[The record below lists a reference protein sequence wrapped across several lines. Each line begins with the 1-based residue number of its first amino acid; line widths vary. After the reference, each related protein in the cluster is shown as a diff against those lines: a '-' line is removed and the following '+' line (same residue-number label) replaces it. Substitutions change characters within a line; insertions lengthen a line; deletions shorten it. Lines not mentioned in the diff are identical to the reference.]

1 MKVSFSK
8 ISAGSTW
15 TRQELADLWNYATFH
30 AIARGV
36 VTPAGDNKIILFVS
50 EEKPDDFTQYED
62 RLHGKTLAWEGETGH
77 GSDARIAGAAKCGD
91 EIHVFHRRQH
101 RDLFT
106 YLGIARVVKFEH
118 CTSTPSRAVFEL
130 TD

>member
-1 MKVSFSK
+1 MKVSFSQ
-8 ISAGSTW
+8 ISAGSKW
-15 TRQELADLWNYATFH
+15 TRQQLADLWKYAAYQ

-36 VTPAGDNKIILFVS
+36 VTPAEDNKIILFVS

-62 RLHGKTLAWEGETGH
+62 RLHGKTLMWEGEQGH
-77 GSDARIAGAAKCGD
+77 GSDLRIANAADNGD
-91 EIHVFHRRQH
+91 EIHIFHRRRH

-106 YLGIARVVKFEH
+106 YIGRARVVRFEH
-118 CTSTPSRAVFEL
+118 LTTEPSKAVFQL

>member
-1 MKVSFSK
+1 MNVSFSQ
-8 ISAGSTW
+8 IAVGSKW
-15 TRQELADLWNYATFH
+15 TRQALADLWKYAAYQ

-36 VTPAGDNKIILFVS
+36 VTPKDDNKIILFVS

-62 RLHGKTLAWEGETGH
+62 RLHGKTLMWEGEQGH
-77 GSDARIAGAAKCGD
+77 GNDARIANAADNGD
-91 EIHVFHRRQH
+91 EIHIFHRRQH

-106 YLGIARVVKFEH
+106 YLGRVRVARFEH
-118 CTSTPSRAVFEL
+118 RTTEPSRAVFEL